1 MDLTTYGY
9 RLPEAGDPA
18 KTASGW
24 FASMEFNINRLD
36 EHDHDGAN
44 SSLLPMSSLT
54 PYSQSVL
61 AAAWTA
67 DTAGYKQ
74 TVTVPAGI
82 TEVNEYNL
90 KFVFTAPAGMVGYT
104 AYLGYKRLTATTY
117 ELYCNDN
124 TAAFTVYYR

>member
-54 PYSQSVL
+54 P
-61 AAAWTA
+61 
-67 DTAGYKQ
+67 
-74 TVTVPAGI
+74 
-82 TEVNEYNL
+82 
-90 KFVFTAPAGMVGYT
+90 
-104 AYLGYKRLTATTY
+104 
-117 ELYCNDN
+117 
-124 TAAFTVYYR
+124 